1 MGVNKSK
8 NAQND
13 THTYT
18 HARAR
23 ANAPP
28 AIIFQKKFYNHN
40 IWYTDLNST
49 FWFYH
54 LHATYVKDQ
63 NGIYASTAVYTKQNV
78 Q

>member
-18 HARAR
+18 HAR

-49 FWFYH
+49 F
-54 LHATYVKDQ
+54 
-63 NGIYASTAVYTKQNV
+63 
-78 Q
+78 

>member
-18 HARAR
+18 YARAR

-49 FWFYH
+49 F
-54 LHATYVKDQ
+54 
-63 NGIYASTAVYTKQNV
+63 
-78 Q
+78 

>member
-13 THTYT
+13 T

-28 AIIFQKKFYNHN
+28 AIIFQKKFNNHN

-49 FWFYH
+49 F
-54 LHATYVKDQ
+54 
-63 NGIYASTAVYTKQNV
+63 
-78 Q
+78 

>member
-28 AIIFQKKFYNHN
+28 AIIFQKKFYNN

-49 FWFYH
+49 F
-54 LHATYVKDQ
+54 
-63 NGIYASTAVYTKQNV
+63 
-78 Q
+78 